1 MSLFSL
7 DSGVFLLFSV
17 GLYLLMLVIL
27 WLANWRMVEQT
38 VSPEAGADPQQLERF
53 LESKVMKVSDEVVM
67 IIVMINYDCQDM
79 NNTATAT
86 SAQED
91 FSQMRLVS

>member
-53 LESKVMKVSDEVVM
+53 LESKVMKVIDEVVM
-67 IIVMINYDCQDM
+67 IMIKHDCQDM
-79 NNTATAT
+79 NNTASAT